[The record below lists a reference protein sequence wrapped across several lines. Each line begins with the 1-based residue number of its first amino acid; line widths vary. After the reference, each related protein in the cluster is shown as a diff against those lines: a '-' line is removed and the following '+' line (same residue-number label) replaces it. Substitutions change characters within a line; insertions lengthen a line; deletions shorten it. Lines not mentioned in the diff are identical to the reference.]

1 MERESTTTMKRNMV
15 PLLAIAFVVAIIS
28 TGVFYGLFAGKLRAS
43 SDVPG
48 HAIGVAAL
56 DLDRGTVIQPND
68 VRISEVQGVLG
79 GAFSKPEDVAGVT
92 LLASLRANEPL
103 LEERV
108 SPRFSDAQAAG
119 GPVPTGM
126 RAVSMHV
133 FQSESLLSLLH
144 PGSRVDLQAV
154 SERNG
159 PAELRTVLE
168 NVQVLAVSPPDAN
181 GNRPAGAVVTVL
193 IKAQDTDMVALA
205 DAGSRIRVALRNPS
219 DHGTTPRHPLALA
232 ALFSASNRPDSV
244 WPEEGRSGGTPIW
257 DHPIQLRVRVL
268 SVSDSALEELR
279 AQSAPAESDKAWR
292 TATFRSAGE
301 GWDLVRKLEQRHELE
316 LISGERLMA
325 GVGRPGSYHVGAK
338 PDELRVQFSP
348 EWLGTNQIRL
358 HVKPRIGRASAADIQ
373 FPTGPSF
380 LLESAVSEPD
390 GGSIAARLFPGR
402 SWEHHHMVI
411 FVSTQTILQK
421 TVDAVART
429 QDDNSQGK
437 NRGR

>member
-28 TGVFYGLFAGKLRAS
+28 TGVFYGLFAGKLRSS

-48 HAIGVAAL
+48 HAIVVAAR

-92 LLASLRANEPL
+92 LLASMRANEPL

-108 SPRFSDAQAAG
+108 SPRLSDAQAAG

-133 FQSESLLSLLH
+133 FQSESLLNLLH

-154 SERNG
+154 SEKSG
-159 PAELRTVLE
+159 AAELRTVLE
-168 NVQVLAVSPPDAN
+168 NVQVLAVSSPDAN
-181 GNRPAGAVVTVL
+181 GNRPPGAVVTVL
-193 IKAQDTDMVALA
+193 IRAQDTDMVALA

-219 DHGTTPRHPLALA
+219 DQETTPRHSLALA
-232 ALFSASNRPDSV
+232 ALFSGSNRPDT
-244 WPEEGRSGGTPIW
+244 WPEERRSGGGAIW

-268 SVSDSALEELR
+268 SVSDAAQEELR
-279 AQSAPAESDKAWR
+279 AQSAPVESGKAWR
-292 TATFRSAGE
+292 TAAFRSGGE
-301 GWDLVRKLEQRHELE
+301 GSDLVRKLEQKHELE
-316 LISGERLMA
+316 VISGERLMA
-325 GVGRPGSYHVGAK
+325 GVGRPGSYHVGAQ

-348 EWLGTNQIRL
+348 EWLGTNQLRL
-358 HVKPRIGRASAADIQ
+358 HVKPRMGRASAADIQ
-373 FPTGPSF
+373 FPAGPSF
-380 LLESAVSEPD
+380 LLESAASDPD
-390 GGSIAARLFPGR
+390 GGNIAARLFPER
-402 SWEHHHMVI
+402 SWEHQHLVI

-421 TVDAVART
+421 TPDRVAQNT
-429 QDDNSQGK
+429 QDK

>member
-28 TGVFYGLFAGKLRAS
+28 TGVFYGLFAGKLRSS

-48 HAIGVAAL
+48 HAIVVAAR

-193 IKAQDTDMVALA
+193 IKARDTDMVALA

-219 DHGTTPRHPLALA
+219 DQETTPRHSVALA
-232 ALFSASNRPDSV
+232 ALFSASNKPDTV
-244 WPEEGRSGGTPIW
+244 WPEEGRGTAIW
-257 DHPIQLRVRVL
+257 DHPVQLRVRVL
-268 SVSDSALEELR
+268 SVSDAALEELR
-279 AQSAPAESDKAWR
+279 AQTSPVESDKAWR
-292 TATFRSAGE
+292 TAAFRSAGE
-301 GWDLVRKLEQRHELE
+301 GWDVVRKLEQKHELE

-325 GVGRPGSYHVGAK
+325 GVGRPGSYHVGAQ

-348 EWLGTNQIRL
+348 EWLGTNQLRL
-358 HVKPRIGRASAADIQ
+358 HVKPRIGRASASDIQ
-373 FPTGPSF
+373 FPAGPSF
-380 LLESAVSEPD
+380 LLESAAGDSV
-390 GGSIAARLFPGR
+390 GGNLAAQLFPGR
-402 SWEHHHMVI
+402 TWEHRHMVI
-411 FVSTQTILQK
+411 FVSTQIILQK
-421 TVDAVART
+421 TADAVARNT
-429 QDDNSQGK
+429 EPQGK